1 MRPANRKF
9 SLCDDL
15 KSFTSERN
23 SVEFVTSC
31 DKVNDKQD
39 VKMHVI
45 GLHLLVRRIMYCAFS
60 VPLVMY

>member
-15 KSFTSERN
+15 KTFTSERN

-31 DKVNDKQD
+31 DKVDDKQD
-39 VKMHVI
+39 VKMHVV
-45 GLHLLVRRIMYCAFS
+45 HLLVRRIMYCAFS
-60 VPLVMY
+60 VPKVMY